1 MLSTPWTVLERCQQV
16 GIMVAAGVAP
26 TTFAGSLSERSWLDQ
41 GLVTGLST
49 GTQYLVT
56 VTAQDA
62 LDLAARGLAGSF
74 VMPSRWSDD
83 RRATVAATVC
93 QGLVVP
99 LGFGVA
105 AWLDRSGPLTSR
117 QALLRQGTWRIGL
130 TGLAG
135 SLLGMGTVAT
145 RSLDEAVGAGG
156 RIAAIPLA
164 VPLGLATSLVAEG
177 LRQRSVPASHATDPA
192 STHPLLGLAASAG
205 VVLVVAGAGVGE
217 RWAVR
222 QLVVAGRNLV
232 PASDLT
238 WRLAGHAVAVAAM
251 AGGTHALWR
260 MAMGRIEEATSA
272 YDEVVESA

>member
-1 MLSTPWTVLERCQQV
+1 MLSTPWKVLERGQQV
-16 GIMVAAGVAP
+16 GITVAAGVAP

-74 VMPSRWSDD
+74 AMSSRWSDD

-117 QALLRQGTWRIGL
+117 RALLRQATWRIGL

-156 RIAAIPLA
+156 RIAAIPLGGSTG
-164 VPLGLATSLVAEG
+164 LGYLPG
-177 LRQRSVPASHATDPA
+177 RRRSPTAF
-192 STHPLLGLAASAG
+192 
-205 VVLVVAGAGVGE
+205 GAGVPRHGPGVDSS
-217 RWAVR
+217 A
-222 QLVVAGRNLV
+222 AGTR
-232 PASDLT
+232 
-238 WRLAGHAVAVAAM
+238 GF
-251 AGGTHALWR
+251 GGGGPR
-260 MAMGRIEEATSA
+260 RRGGGRR
-272 YDEVVESA
+272 